1 MVSQPTGLLTVVV
14 PSELATGF
22 RLAGVVVQEASDAEA
37 AEAIID
43 ALIGGGERGI
53 AGVYAP
59 FHADF
64 DPAAQE
70 RCERSAEPIVLPLPA
85 GLERA
90 DAGAHRA
97 RIAAMLERA
106 IGFHISFPEE
116 AGT

>member
-1 MVSQPTGLLTVVV
+1 MVTQPTGLLTMVV
-14 PSELATGF
+14 PSELAAGF
-22 RLAGVVVQEASDAEA
+22 RLAGVVVQEASDAA
-37 AEAIID
+37 GAEAIVD
-43 ALIGGGERGI
+43 ALIGEGERGV

-64 DPAAQE
+64 DPAVRE
-70 RCERSAEPIVLPLPA
+70 RYERSADPIVLPLPA

-106 IGFHISFPEE
+106 IGYHISFPQE